1 VNLRESGCSAEKD
14 FQQNSRIHPISGSCV
29 HKSMPKAC
37 SRWLLRSSSIRHSPL
52 DALDLPGDPGSD
64 EGHPQLSL
72 KQGNSLAVSRIHFP
86 FSQDLLDAFD
96 CLFDAM
102 GIFHQG
108 KSNVI
113 IAIFAET
120 YPR

>member
-1 VNLRESGCSAEKD
+1 MRSYKSSFFSQFCLPSGKAAVLT
-14 FQQNSRIHPISGSCV
+14 NSRIHPSPALV
-29 HKSMPKAC
+29 YTRAC
-37 SRWLLRSSSIRHSPL
+37 QRLACRWLLQSSSIRPSPL
-52 DALDLPGDPGSD
+52 DALDL
-64 EGHPQLSL
+64 GHPQLSL

-86 FSQDLLDAFD
+86 YSQDLLDAFD